1 MIEGNCLLML
11 EWTATGAFLLGLAGA
26 GFYVRTARPTAAVP
40 TGACA
45 QVGDTPAYGYG
56 GDARGSDGGFARRW

>member
-56 GDARGSDGGFARRW
+56 ATREAATEAFARSW